1 MKIAVVGS
9 GGLGGYF
16 GGRLARGG
24 EDVHFLARGSHLEA
38 LRATGLKVESV
49 LGDFALAADETRATA
64 DPSEIGPSEMVLF
77 TVKAYDTESVAETV
91 LPSLIGPETVVISL
105 QNGIDNEER
114 IAARVGM
121 KHVAGGVAYI
131 FAGIARP
138 GVVRHTGGPARLMFG
153 ESDGH
158 QSTRLAAFLDACRH
172 AGIDAEVAD
181 DIRVALWTKYGF
193 ICAQAGLTAA
203 TRQPIGVIRATPS
216 AWQLFRCVLEEAAL
230 VARAEGVPLP
240 DDVVDRQVA
249 LAEGLAPDL
258 YSSLYDDLTAGRRI
272 ELDALLGE
280 LVRRAARAHVT
291 SSASSAVYA
300 IVQAQAVP
308 TAVTAT

>member
-16 GGRLARGG
+16 GGRLARVG
-24 EDVHFLARGSHLEA
+24 EDVRFLARGAHLAA
-38 LRATGLKVESV
+38 LTATGLSVESV
-49 LGDFALAADETRATA
+49 LGDITVAADEIRATA
-64 DPSEIGPSEMVLF
+64 DPGQIGPSDIVLV
-77 TVKAYDTESVAETV
+77 TVKAYDTDSVAETV
-91 LPSLIGPETVVISL
+91 LPPLIGPETVVISL

-114 IAARVGM
+114 IAARIGM
-121 KHVAGGVAYI
+121 EHVAGGVAYI

-138 GVVRHTGGPARLMFG
+138 GVVRHTGGPARLLFG
-153 ESDGH
+153 EMDGH
-158 QSTRLAAFLDACRH
+158 RTARLGSFLRACLH
-172 AGIDAEVAD
+172 AGISAEVAD

-203 TRQPIGVIRATPS
+203 TRRPIGVIRATPS
-216 AWQLFRCVLEEAAL
+216 AWRLFRHVLEEAAL

-240 DDVVDRQVA
+240 DDLVDRQIA

-258 YSSLYDDLTAGRRI
+258 YSSLYDDLSAGRRI

-280 LVRRAARAHVT
+280 LVRRADRAGVPAVAT
-291 SSASSAVYA
+291 SAIYA
-300 IVQAQAVP
+300 IVQAQATP
-308 TAVTAT
+308 AE